1 MGSASREH
9 KVKKGKGSFRRR
21 TKHQKKKLVGQPL
34 SHPLCYTVR
43 MMIKEDKRQ
52 ATYELWFLGDVF
64 NSRVKTRES
73 FDALLEEAHECLQ
86 HAVEAKLVVG
96 GVEIVEVSPDGKIV
110 ESVWSMNVDE
120 FEKKN

>member
-1 MGSASREH
+1 M
-9 KVKKGKGSFRRR
+9 
-21 TKHQKKKLVGQPL
+21 

-64 NSRVKTRES
+64 NSRVKARES

>member
-1 MGSASREH
+1 M
-9 KVKKGKGSFRRR
+9 
-21 TKHQKKKLVGQPL
+21 
-34 SHPLCYTVR
+34 SHPLCYTVC

-64 NSRVKTRES
+64 NSRVKCRKS

-86 HAVEAKLVVG
+86 HAVDAKLVVG

-110 ESVWSMNVDE
+110 ESVWSTNVDE
-120 FEKKN
+120 FEKVNG